1 MKNIKKLIEA
11 INNYG
16 IKKALGMVCYKLTP
30 YFIRKI
36 GATKYYNKYFIDK
49 KGLEIGGPSKIFNI
63 EIPIYKIIKE
73 LDGCNYST
81 NTIWEGQIIEGDNYE
96 FYNNKKGHQYI
107 YEASNLIN
115 IPNEK
120 YEFIIASHC
129 LEHCANTLKTV
140 EEWLR
145 VLKKGGIIML
155 ILPQPDST
163 FDHKRKITNFN
174 HLLEDYKSNIGENDL
189 THLEEILELHDLKR
203 DNSAGSKENFKKR
216 SLDNFNNRCLHHHVF
231 DFKLLED
238 IFKFFNI
245 QKINCKLIKPNHQI
259 IIGKKID

>member
-1 MKNIKKLIEA
+1 MKNINKLIDA

-16 IKKALGMVCYKLTP
+16 IKNAIRMVFYKLSP
-30 YFIRKI
+30 EILKKI
-36 GATKYYNKYFIDK
+36 SSTKYYTKYFVDK

-81 NTIWEGQIIEGDNYE
+81 KTIWEGQINEGNNYT
-96 FYNNKKGHQYI
+96 FYENKNGHQYI

-120 YEFIIASHC
+120 YDFIIASHC
-129 LEHCANTLKTV
+129 LEHCANPLKTV

-145 VLKKGGIIML
+145 VLKKGGILLL
-155 ILPQPDST
+155 ILPHPEST
-163 FDHKRKITNFN
+163 FDHKRKITEFN
-174 HLLEDYKSNIGENDL
+174 HLLEDYKSNIGEDDL
-189 THLEEILELHDLKR
+189 THLEEILEFHDLKR
-203 DNSAGSKENFKKR
+203 DISAGTKEDFKKR
-216 SLDNFNNRCLHHHVF
+216 SLDNYKNRCLHHHIF

-238 IFKFFNI
+238 IFNFFNI
-245 QKINCKLIKPNHQI
+245 QKINCKFIKPHHQI
-259 IIGKKID
+259 ILGKK